1 MGSLEHYRTLVFDCD
16 GVVLDSNRVK
26 AEAFHTAT
34 LPYGEAAAAEL
45 VAYHVAH
52 GGISRYRKFEYLLRQ
67 ILGRQESPEELQVL
81 LQRYVVLVRDGLL
94 GCAVAAGLVELRER
108 LSDCRWMIVSGGDQS
123 ELREIFAIRGFAEL
137 FDGGI
142 FGSPD
147 AKDLI
152 LECEL
157 QQENIRLPAL
167 FIGDSRFD
175 HQCARQAGLD
185 FIFLHAWSEFKGW
198 REYCAAESIEI
209 RGCVFDLL
217 D

>member
-1 MGSLEHYRTLVFDCD
+1 MGPLEHYRTLVFDCD

-26 AEAFHTAT
+26 TEAFHAAA
-34 LPYGEAAAAEL
+34 LPCGEEAATEL

-67 ILGRQESPEELQVL
+67 ILRREESLEELQLL
-81 LQRYVVLVRDGLL
+81 LQRYAGLVREGLL
-94 GCAVAAGLVELRER
+94 GCAVAPGLVELRER
-108 LSDCRWMIVSGGDQS
+108 LPDCHWMIVSGGDQA
-123 ELREIFAIRGFAEL
+123 ELREIFAMRGLAKL

-152 LECEL
+152 LEREL
-157 QQENIRLPAL
+157 RLESIRQPAL

-185 FIFLHAWSEFKGW
+185 FVFLHGWSEFKNW
-198 REYCAAESIEI
+198 REYCEAESIEI
-209 RGCVFDLL
+209 RGHLRDLL
-217 D
+217 S

>member
-1 MGSLEHYRTLVFDCD
+1 MGPLEHYRTLVFDCD

-26 AEAFHTAT
+26 TEAFHAVA
-34 LPYGEAAAAEL
+34 LPFGEEAAAEM

-67 ILGRQESPEELQVL
+67 ILGRQESPKELQVL
-81 LQRYVVLVRDGLL
+81 LQSYAGLVREGLL
-94 GCAVAAGLVELRER
+94 GCAVAPGLVELRER
-108 LSDCRWMIVSGGDQS
+108 LPDCRWMIVSGGDQT
-123 ELREIFAIRGFAEL
+123 ELREIFAIRGLAEL

-152 LECEL
+152 LEREL
-157 QQENIRLPAL
+157 RRESICQPAL

-185 FIFLHAWSEFKGW
+185 FVFLHDWSEFKGW
-198 REYCAAESIEI
+198 REYCTAESIEV
-209 RGCVFDLL
+209 RGRLRDFLS
-217 D
+217 